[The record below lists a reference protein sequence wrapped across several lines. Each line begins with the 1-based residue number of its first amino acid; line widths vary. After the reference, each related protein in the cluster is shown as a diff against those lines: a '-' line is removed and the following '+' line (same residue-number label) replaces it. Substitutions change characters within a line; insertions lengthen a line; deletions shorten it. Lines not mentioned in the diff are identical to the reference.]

1 MAALKVDRIDSIR
14 NQPLRNIKESVML
27 GKAVRLRSIVI
38 LFALVAWFTAPA
50 LAQQPKLHASSQK
63 YREKNPAAG
72 KGRAGGAALTARMLL
87 AKNGTTLLEATT
99 GELDSPTPPPGV
111 IWKMQV
117 SALDALGAVMSTLQ
131 YKDPQPEG
139 GYFAQSYTNL
149 YAGQPFQI
157 QGHIRTSTKRNDTV
171 TVTTSVQKRPDIAV
185 STLVSPPRAA
195 INVATNMF
203 AVISE
208 LNGNIGARTDCVLY
222 VDDVEADR
230 ASAIWVDSGDSVSC
244 AFAPHFTTMGNHTL
258 KVRAESVDPADW
270 DTANN
275 IFEKSILVSTMTP
288 DWDVAH
294 AEALVY
300 DVNNTTFAQQ
310 GRYVNSTFTTGFD
323 WLREEATD
331 TDGDLWTYTAG
342 AAVAPLA
349 APTKLTATVTDGV
362 SSWSVERD
370 LSGCEDF
377 AMGQVNGRTF
387 FTSVTGCGI
396 LYVQAGGYS
405 GTVTYTS
412 RLRARTFTVQGGAAV
427 YDGPAQ
433 YVYNN
438 VNTADVNGTNI
449 FNGNNW
455 TIDVKVTATLF
466 TFSKPLSFSLA
477 GPFTDGATTPSQC
490 FTGTGI
496 VYCEASS
503 WKKVARYG
511 ETSFIQQ

>member
-1 MAALKVDRIDSIR
+1 
-14 NQPLRNIKESVML
+14 ML
-27 GKAVRLRSIVI
+27 GKAVWSRSIVVMC
-38 LFALVAWFTAPA
+38 ALVAWFAAPA
-50 LAQQPKLHASSQK
+50 LAQQPKFIASSQK
-63 YREKNPAAG
+63 YKERNPAGG
-72 KGRAGGAALTARMLL
+72 KGRAGGVSLTARMLA
-87 AKNGTTLLEATT
+87 AKNGTTDLEATT
-99 GELDSPTPPPGV
+99 GEFGSPTPPPGV
-111 IWKMQV
+111 IWKVQV
-117 SALDALGAVMSTLQ
+117 STLDALGVVMSTLQ

-139 GYFAQSYTNL
+139 GYFKQTYTNL
-149 YAGQPFQI
+149 YPGQPFQI
-157 QGHIRTSTKRNDTV
+157 QAHVRTSAKRNDTV
-171 TVTTSVQKRPDIAV
+171 TVTTSVEKRPDITVA
-185 STLVSPPRAA
+185 TLVSPPRAA
-195 INVATNMF
+195 TNVATNMF

-230 ASAIWVDSGDSVSC
+230 ASAIWVDGGDSVSC
-244 AFAPHFTTMGNHTL
+244 AFAPRFGTTGSHTL
-258 KVRAESVDPADW
+258 KVRAEGVDPGDW
-270 DTANN
+270 DNTNN
-275 IFEKSILVSTMTP
+275 SFEKTILVSTLTP

-300 DVNNTTFAQQ
+300 DVNNTSFAQQ
-310 GRYVNSTFTTGFD
+310 GRFVNSTFTAGYD

-342 AAVAPLA
+342 AAVAPLT
-349 APTKLTATVTDGV
+349 APTKVQASVSDGV
-362 SSWSVERD
+362 LSWTVERD

-387 FTSVTGCGI
+387 YTSVTGCGI

-412 RLRARTFTVQGGAAV
+412 RLLMRTFTVKSGAAV

-438 VNTADVNGTNI
+438 VTTEDVNGTNI

-455 TIDVKVTATLF
+455 TIDVKVTAPTASGPVF

-477 GPFTDGATTPSQC
+477 GPFTDGQVTPTQC
-490 FTGTGI
+490 FTGTGV

-503 WKKVARYG
+503 WRKVARYG
-511 ETSFIQQ
+511 ETSFPQ